1 MKYLLDTDTCIYL
14 INAQRARVASNFARI
29 RPGDVAVSSIVAAEL
44 AFGVVK
50 SGSLRNRERLEAFL
64 APLTIAAFEL
74 SAALAYGDLRTELE
88 RCGTPIGP
96 IDTLIA
102 AHALALGIVLVTNNE
117 REFKRVPALRI
128 ENWTHG

>member
-50 SGSLRNRERLEAFL
+50 SGSSRNGERLETFL
-64 APLTIAAFEL
+64 SPLAIASFDL
-74 SAALAYGDLRTELE
+74 SAALAYGDLRAELE
-88 RCGTPIGP
+88 RRGTPIGP
-96 IDTLIA
+96 LDLLIA
-102 AHALALGIVLVTNNE
+102 AHALALDVILVTNNE
-117 REFKRVPALRI
+117 REFKRVPGLRV
-128 ENWTHG
+128 ENWTRR